1 MNTFSCSLPWPP
13 TVNNYYTVA
22 RGRKIISKKGRQ
34 FKKDCFLHIIPAF
47 KKMDG
52 PLVGDLILTIGVCM
66 PDKRRRDLDN
76 LLKAIIDVLGD
87 YGVYEDDSQIA
98 DLRIKKI
105 DGKKGDVLI
114 LIKEIDA

>member
-1 MNTFSCSLPWPP
+1 MTFTCKLPWPP

-34 FKKDCFLHIIPAF
+34 FKSDCSFYITRLADPMKANLQVEIS
-47 KKMDG
+47 
-52 PLVGDLILTIGVCM
+52 VCM

-76 LLKAIIDVLGD
+76 LLKPILDALGQ
-87 YGVYEDDSQIA
+87 YGVYEDDSQIV

-105 DGKKGDVLI
+105 EGKKGEVLI
-114 LIKEIDA
+114 LIKEIQE